1 MRNRDAGCNAS
12 RAAIVAACRKL
23 MQAGRLRPAMKDC
36 CARAGWARRTGSH
49 HFGPV
54 AGLHRKAID
63 DVATQH
69 AILRRLVGT
78 GHRAIGREPVRL
90 RGSRDAFRRVGNI
103 ARAAHYERRLAAIET
118 REPESWAIEGG
129 EGRSTP

>member
-1 MRNRDAGCNAS
+1 MRSRDASGNAT
-12 RAAIVAACRKL
+12 RTAIVAARRKL
-23 MQAGRLRPAMKDC
+23 MQAGRPRPATKDC
-36 CARAGWARRTGSH
+36 CARTGWARRTGFH

-118 REPESWAIEGG
+118 RQPESGAIEVG
-129 EGRSTP
+129 EGRSAP